1 MAWIELH
8 QSLWTHRKT
17 VILSAYLD
25 INETYAAAH
34 LARFW
39 TWALDN
45 AQDGDLT
52 GLPDK
57 VIAFGAGWLGDANVF
72 VTSLIDSGWLDDS
85 GDGLIIHDW
94 DDYAGRLIEKRVA
107 NKERMR
113 NARANKSTRA
123 APVQRTNETRDETDV
138 ARAGAT
144 VPYPTVPNQTEPK
157 DTTTTTQGEESPGSE
172 IAPKPETIDSTS
184 SSQAFNVISE
194 AYCEL
199 HAIGSWQFKSTDV
212 TSISAISSEVP
223 CEFAIAVMRG
233 VFEEKQKR
241 EKSRFKKPSSFTYYA
256 GAIREAYAADQARK
270 EAQEHG
276 LPAAEPSS
284 GGSRYQ
290 RSGFSR
296 KPKLDVIQPSSSPD
310 EHLSVDE
317 LDELRKLAF
326 KLDGKVGV
334 TTGAE

>member
-52 GLPDK
+52 GLPNK

-72 VTSLIDSGWLDDS
+72 VTSLIDSGWLENI

-94 DDYAGRLIEKRVA
+94 HDYAGRLVEKRVA

-123 APVQRTNETRDETDV
+123 ELVQRTNET
-138 ARAGAT
+138 RAGAT

-157 DTTTTTQGEESPGSE
+157 DTTTTTQGDESPESE
-172 IAPKPETIDSTS
+172 IVLNPETIDSTTAPDK
-184 SSQAFNVISE
+184 AFNVILE

-199 HAIGSWQFKSTDV
+199 HAVGSWQIKSTDV
-212 TSISAISSEVP
+212 VSITAIASEVP
-223 CEFAIAVMRG
+223 CDFAISVMRG

-241 EKSRFKKPSSFTYYA
+241 EKNRFKKPSTFTYYA
-256 GAIREAYAADQARK
+256 GAIREAYAADKARK

-276 LPAAEPSS
+276 PPAAEPSS

-290 RSGFSR
+290 RSGFSK
-296 KPKLDVIQPSSSPD
+296 KPKLDVIQPSSTPD
-310 EHLSVDE
+310 EHMSADE
-317 LDELRKLAF
+317 LEELRKLAF

-334 TTGAE
+334 TAGAE